1 MPIPW
6 AGIGS
11 ALSGIGSVASAFS
24 SDKPDYK
31 HLKKGIQWRVN
42 DAKQAGVHP
51 LYALGASVGSPT
63 ITTGSTGGDALQA
76 LGSVASQYGQA
87 TSQKAITAQQIKE
100 SEALTQS
107 HLARAARDAM
117 ETQVSASNLA
127 RQTQRLN
134 HKQDPQ
140 IPNLYVPYKDNQT
153 GQTVYLPNPEA
164 GVEMPETIGAYYWGA
179 AKNYQETGKQKNL
192 DYNYYDPYNVQ
203 P

>member
-11 ALSGIGSVASAFS
+11 ALSGVGAVASAFGGGNETE
-24 SDKPDYK
+24 
-31 HLKKGIQWRVN
+31 HLKRGIQWRVR
-42 DAKQAGVHP
+42 DARRSGIHP

-63 ITTGSTGGDALQA
+63 ITTGSAGGDALSA
-76 LGSVASQYGQA
+76 LGSIASAKGQA
-87 TSQKAITAQQIKE
+87 QAQKSITQQQIKE

-107 HLARAARDAM
+107 HLARAGRDAM
-117 ETQVSASNLA
+117 ETQVAASNLA

-134 HKQDPQ
+134 HKQDQQ
-140 IPNLYVPYKDNQT
+140 IPDLYVPYRDNKS
-153 GQTVYLPNPEA
+153 GETVYLPNPDA

-179 AKNYQETGKQKNL
+179 SKNYQETGRQKNL